1 MSNFKIQLNIKSV
14 NLNCFKIYCFFLH
27 RVLKSLDI
35 QYSFISLPT
44 SKKRVTLLKSPHVNK
59 KAREQFEI
67 RSYKG
72 CFQIKTNVKFS
83 TLEWLILNKPT
94 VVQIKLKIS

>member
-1 MSNFKIQLNIKSV
+1 MSISKIQLNVKSV
-14 NLNCFKIYCFFLH
+14 NLNCYKIYCFFLH

-67 RSYKG
+67 RAYNG
-72 CFQIKTNVKFS
+72 CFQIKTNVNFS

-94 VVQIKLKIS
+94 VVHIKLKIL